1 MGPSRVFAVPPGG
14 SKRLLEVEES
24 APTRVTRSK
33 AANVSNHEEILQ
45 HNDRESSQQM
55 DDMQQP
61 LGEERNMSLQLS
73 PVTTRAHQLSP
84 VTTRALQLSPVT
96 TRARSQPAFSE
107 QTEQPTEQPVYGD
120 DDAEDHA
127 DAADDEGKFVL

>member
-96 TRARSQPAFSE
+96 TRARSQPALSE
-107 QTEQPTEQPVYGD
+107 QTEQPVYGD
-120 DDAEDHA
+120 NDAEDHA
-127 DAADDEGKFVL
+127 DADDDEGKFVL

>member
-1 MGPSRVFAVPPGG
+1 MGPSRVFDVPPGG

-73 PVTTRAHQLSP
+73 PVTTRA
-84 VTTRALQLSPVT
+84 LQLSPVT
-96 TRARSQPAFSE
+96 TRARSQPALSE
-107 QTEQPTEQPVYGD
+107 QTEQPVYGD

-127 DAADDEGKFVL
+127 DADDDEGKFVL

>member
-1 MGPSRVFAVPPGG
+1 
-14 SKRLLEVEES
+14 
-24 APTRVTRSK
+24 
-33 AANVSNHEEILQ
+33 
-45 HNDRESSQQM
+45 M

-73 PVTTRAHQLSP
+73 PVTTRTLQLSP
-84 VTTRALQLSPVT
+84 VTTRARQLSPITTRALQLSPVT
-96 TRARSQPAFSE
+96 TRARSQPALSE
-107 QTEQPTEQPVYGD
+107 QTEQPVYGD